1 MLRTCI
7 IGISGYGRI
16 HYDLLLQ
23 AQAAGKVRIV
33 GATVINPEEEADKCA
48 NLRGL
53 GCRIFDDYRE
63 MLKQLAGVAH
73 FCMIPTGTPL
83 HRPMTIAAV
92 EAGMHV
98 LVEKPVAGCIED
110 ARAMRAAAGAAG
122 RTVAV
127 GYQWLYTTAAQET
140 KRHIL
145 EGTIGDLESIK
156 CLVMWP
162 RDHSYF
168 NRNAWAGRLVVDGV
182 AVNDSPFNNA
192 VAHDLMMM
200 LFQAG
205 PTQREAAMPVSVE
218 AELYR
223 ANAIESTDTAC
234 MRIETAEGIPIR
246 FYATHACQ
254 ENFGPEIHI
263 RGSKGSI
270 IITHGGAVIR
280 PDGKEAVRLPVGGG
294 QDARETMMTSVLD
307 TVGGGDAFYCD
318 LETASR
324 QTMVV
329 SKIHETCA
337 IQEIAGETVT
347 APNGCART
355 VIPGIEQ
362 ALRKAFE
369 SEKSLRKSG
378 WPSTKIGSA
387 EA

>member
-1 MLRTCI
+1 MLKTCI

-23 AQAAGKVRIV
+23 AQQAGKVAIV
-33 GATVINPEEEADKCA
+33 GATVINQAEEPDRCA
-48 NLRGL
+48 RLRAL

-63 MLKQLAGVAH
+63 MLRQLSGVAE

-83 HRPMTIAAV
+83 HRPMTVAAL

-110 ARAMRAAAGAAG
+110 VRAMQAAADSAG

-127 GYQWLYTTAAQET
+127 GYQWLYTPAAQET

-145 EGTIGDLESIK
+145 QGTIGEVKGIK

-162 RDHSYF
+162 RNHDYY
-168 NRNAWAGRLVVDGV
+168 NRNGWAGKLSVDGV
-182 AVNDSPFNNA
+182 PVNDSPFNNA

-205 PTQREAAMPVSVE
+205 ATGRLAATPVSVE

-223 ANAIESTDTAC
+223 ANAIESADTAC

-246 FYATHACQ
+246 FYATHACR

-263 RGSKGSI
+263 RGARGSI
-270 IITHGGAVIR
+270 VISHNGSVIR
-280 PDGKEAVRLPVGGG
+280 PDEGAPIRYRVNGGEE
-294 QDARETMMTSVLD
+294 ARETMMASVLD
-307 TVGGGDAFYCD
+307 ALQGGDAFHCD
-318 LETASR
+318 LEMASR

-329 SKIHETCA
+329 SRIHETCA
-337 IQEIAGETVT
+337 IQSVQGETVISQDDVVST
-347 APNGCART
+347 F
-355 VIPGIEQ
+355 IPGIEAAMRQ
-362 ALRKAFE
+362 AFDNETMLRLSVKGVDDVE
-369 SEKSLRKSG
+369 
-378 WPSTKIGSA
+378 
-387 EA
+387 